1 MLSVSMRTDGRYVG
15 SLRFAAVLV
24 AAVAAVHT
32 GSPRLLAATVRVPAE
47 QPTIQAGID
56 AAASGDTV
64 LVAAGTYRE
73 RIRLKAGITVRSE
86 GDDTKGKLGL
96 RRAEA
101 TIINGT
107 IIDGDVTNGTVTG
120 GTSAKITDPGVMM
133 AEGSTLDGFTIT
145 GVGHYDDV
153 RWQQHHAT
161 QGEEQEKEAIGAPG
175 TAGISIDRIT
185 HCTVSHN
192 IVHHTGYTGIAIE
205 GGEGIRVAPHIVGNV
220 AYRNMGGGIGSMRG
234 STAVIEGNVCFENFY
249 AGIGHEG
256 GADPLVINNTCYANL
271 RAGIGISEGASPV
284 VRGNTCY
291 GNRRA
296 GIGIRTGSDTC
307 PVVEKNNCYENDMAG
322 IGVRDDAEP
331 ILRGNTC
338 LRNAAAGIGVES
350 GARAVVSDNECREN
364 GLSGIGVQEGASAVL
379 LGNRCLEN
387 ATVAIGV
394 RHGAEVYAAHN
405 TLSRSGGMPPLVAI
419 RDGSTAVL
427 VDNRL
432 TGGGVA
438 GVLLE
443 GTANISGNHF
453 EGTEP
458 RQGGPPNF
466 AIWVQAGSSLICND
480 NRSDRW
486 RHAVFAQGAK
496 AVRVADTSVS
506 HFLGTAIV
514 IRDCQRPVEV
524 VGTVAFSDS
533 PQDVAVEVTGPQA
546 VVENNKRF
554 PVATDAATGGPAEAA
569 VETR

>member
-1 MLSVSMRTDGRYVG
+1 MAREVRTGSGRRVST
-15 SLRFAAVLV
+15 LRIAVVLV
-24 AAVAAVHT
+24 AAVAGATT
-32 GSPRLLAATVRVPAE
+32 GDLVSSPRLLAATVRVPAE

-56 AAASGDTV
+56 AAAHGDTV

-73 RIRLKAGITVRSE
+73 RVQLSAGITVRSE
-86 GDDTKGKLGL
+86 GDDTKGELGL
-96 RRAEA
+96 RRAE
-101 TIINGT
+101 TT
-107 IIDGDVTNGTVTG
+107 IIDGTINDGDAIDG
-120 GTSAKITDPGVMM
+120 DAAKASLPGVTM
-133 AEGSTLDGFTIT
+133 AEAATLDGFTIT

-153 RWQQHHAT
+153 RWQQNHAS

-175 TAGISIDRIT
+175 VAGVSINRIT
-185 HCTVSHN
+185 HCTVRHN
-192 IVHHTGYTGIAIE
+192 IVHHIGYTGIGIE
-205 GGEGIRVAPHIVGNV
+205 GAEGIRVAPHIVGNV
-220 AYRNMGGGIGSMRG
+220 VYRNMGGGIGSMRG
-234 STAVIEGNVCFENFY
+234 SSAVIEENVCFENFY

-291 GNRRA
+291 RNRRA

-307 PVVEKNNCYENDMAG
+307 PVVEGNTCYENDMAG
-322 IGVRDDAEP
+322 IGVRDEAAP
-331 ILRGNTC
+331 ILRRNTC
-338 LRNAAAGIGVES
+338 LRNAAAGIGMES

-364 GLSGIGVQEGASAVL
+364 KLSGIGVQDGASAVL

-405 TLSRSGGMPPLVAI
+405 TLSRSGGMPPLVAV

-443 GTANISGNHF
+443 GTATISGNQF
-453 EGTEP
+453 DGNGP
-458 RQGGPPNF
+458 RKGGPPNF
-466 AIWVQAGSSLICND
+466 AIWVQEGSSLICND

-486 RHAVFAQGAK
+486 RHAVFATGAK
-496 AVRVADTSVS
+496 SVRVNDTRVS
-506 HFLGTAIV
+506 QFLGTAIV
-514 IRDCQRPVEV
+514 VRDCEQAAEV
-524 VGTVAFSDS
+524 VGTVAFSDN
-533 PQDVAVEVTGPQA
+533 PQDQAVEVVGPQA
-546 VVENNKRF
+546 VVDNNTR
-554 PVATDAATGGPAEAA
+554 VAQVTAPATAEPAEAA
-569 VETR
+569 ATP